1 MGGRTAP
8 PIAASH
14 RIRHPSPGTSSD
26 AAISAASSS
35 RTTAG
40 DRVRLPVLINALC
53 PHREQTKMRGSGTAV
68 GPTCLQF
75 GHVIWVSIGARCYRH
90 GERVARE

>member
-1 MGGRTAP
+1 MSFDP
-8 PIAASH
+8 SH
-14 RIRHPSPGTSSD
+14 QIRHPSPGTALN
-26 AAISAASSS
+26 AAFSAASSS

-40 DRVRLPVLINALC
+40 DRVRLPVLINALS
-53 PHREQTKMRGSGTAV
+53 PHREQTKMRGSGAAV
-68 GPTCLQF
+68 GPRCRQF